1 LPSVDR
7 LYGEYKS
14 RGFDVLLVNMGEDA
28 EHVRATSKN
37 RGYRMPSIL
46 DLRREV
52 SRAYS
57 VVATPT
63 VYLLDQ
69 QGLIV
74 GRAIGMRDW
83 AGPKGR
89 ALIEA
94 LLWEH

>member
-1 LPSVDR
+1 LPSLDR
-7 LYGEYKS
+7 LYAEYKS

-37 RGYRMPSIL
+37 RGYRMLSVL
-46 DLRREV
+46 DLQREV
-52 SRAYS
+52 SRAHG

-63 VYLLDQ
+63 VYLLDR

-94 LLWEH
+94 LLRER